1 MDQAIYVVFKHDNY
15 EPVVSFYEHR
25 EDAMAYLDTFIS
37 GHAHAIQVLRIP
49 LVDPAETA
57 KILGLTST
65 ISNSPDM
72 LLPYAILTIEGT
84 Y

>member
-1 MDQAIYVVFKHDNY
+1 MDQAIYAVFEHDNY
-15 EPVVSFYEHR
+15 ESVVSFYEYR
-25 EDAMAYLDTFIS
+25 EDAMEYLGTFT

-57 KILGLTST
+57 KILGLIST
-65 ISNSPDM
+65 IGNSPDT
-72 LLPYAILTIEGT
+72 LLPYAVLTIEGT

>member
-1 MDQAIYVVFKHDNY
+1 MDQAIYAVFEHDNY

-25 EDAMAYLDTFIS
+25 EDAMEYLDIFT

-65 ISNSPDM
+65 IANSPDT
-72 LLPYAILTIEGT
+72 LLPYAVLTIEGT